1 MSYDIRLDEKYGHLQ
16 PIDLHRTRAPQR
28 TVVLMLEGAGV
39 VPTGDEDGS
48 G

>member
-16 PIDLHRTRAPQR
+16 PIDLAAEAVAHEPCDGR
-28 TVVLMLEGAGV
+28 LMIDIEDEG
-39 VPTGDEDGS
+39 GS